1 MKNVNLLIV
10 SSLLYLR
17 QLEMLKLLIP
27 SILMAFL
34 LLAPGS
40 AKALYS
46 LSTEDEDIYQ
56 EAFQLLADKRGSD
69 AVAQARRATDPI
81 LKDVILGLYLGTDE
95 SEQNFETYQNF
106 LDSHSNWPGTIT
118 KPIGKQ
124 AARHMEA
131 ELPANEV
138 LDFFK
143 RYPPVSDDEFRRQI
157 AALLSL
163 GRTKEAHAAIR
174 KRWQETGMGE
184 KEQDAFLHS
193 FGKHITATDTF
204 IRLDNMLW
212 EGQKE
217 QAKQLFK
224 HLSPAQKKLTQ
235 ARIALPEHSKKAQ
248 ALLNAVP
255 ANLQNT
261 PGLLY
266 ERIRWRFKSDDTN
279 GAVALLEKAGEP
291 SHRQEAWWNLRN
303 RAVRELLQDG
313 QYQRA
318 YKLAQD
324 HGVMKGN
331 AFAEGEFL
339 SGWIALRFL
348 NQPAKA
354 LTHFERLYEGTTSP
368 ISLGR
373 AAYWCGRAYET
384 LNENANAQNWYRKAV
399 VNGTTYYGQLAAT
412 KLYGNSSIS
421 APAPALGSEAQSD
434 FEDSIQAARIAALEQ
449 VGELRLAGQFALAL
463 AQSFTQEQQF
473 RLLGNMAM
481 EMKRGD
487 IAVKVSKEAAK
498 KQILLP
504 GEGYPLLSS
513 LSGLP
518 KEQAAL
524 VHALIRQ
531 ESEFD
536 PNAVSSSNAQGLM
549 QMLPSTAKHVSK
561 KNGFGESR
569 PNLFDAETN
578 LRYGTAYVEE
588 LQENFEEYLPLV
600 IASYNAGPN
609 AVRGWLGK
617 MGDPRQGEVDSIDW
631 IESIPYSETRN
642 YVQRVLEGLQVYRA
656 RLSGGSTLLALES
669 DLQGR

>member
-1 MKNVNLLIV
+1 MKIQKTLI
-10 SSLLYLR
+10 SA
-17 QLEMLKLLIP
+17 
-27 SILMAFL
+27 ILMAFL
-34 LLAPGS
+34 LMAPGP
-40 AKALYS
+40 AEALYS
-46 LSTEDEDIYQ
+46 LSSGDEDIYQ
-56 EAFQLLADKRGSD
+56 EAFQLLANKRGSD
-69 AVAQARRATDPI
+69 AVAQARRASDPI

-95 SEQNFETYQNF
+95 SEQDFETYQSF
-106 LDSHSNWPGTIT
+106 LDSHSNWPGSLT

-124 AARHMEA
+124 AARHMDA
-131 ELPANEV
+131 GLPASKA

-143 RYPPVSDDEFRRQI
+143 RYPPVSDDEFRRQV
-157 AALLSL
+157 AALLSV
-163 GRTKEAHAAIR
+163 GRTKEAHAATR
-174 KRWQETGMGE
+174 NRWHETGMGE

-193 FGKHITATDTF
+193 FGKQITANDTF

-212 EGQKE
+212 DGQKE

-224 HLSPAQKKLTQ
+224 HLPPASKKLAQ
-235 ARIALPEHSKKAQ
+235 ARIALAEHSKKAQ
-248 ALLNAVP
+248 TLLNAVP
-255 ANLQNT
+255 PNLQNT

-266 ERIRWRFKSDDTN
+266 ERIRWRFKSEDTN

-291 SHRQEAWWNLRN
+291 THHQEAWWNLRN

-318 YKLAQD
+318 YKLAHN
-324 HGVMKGN
+324 HGMMKGSS
-331 AFAEGEFL
+331 FAEGEFL

-354 LTHFERLYEGTTSP
+354 LAHFERLYEGTTSP

-373 AAYWCGRAYET
+373 AAYWCGRAYEA

-399 VNGTTYYGQLAAT
+399 VNGTTYYGQLSASS
-412 KLYGNSSIS
+412 LYGNSTIS
-421 APAPALGSEAQSD
+421 VPAPPLGSETQSD
-434 FEDSIQAARIAALEQ
+434 FEDSIEAARIAALEQ
-449 VGELRLAGQFALAL
+449 VGETKLAGQFAIAL

-504 GEGYPLLSS
+504 GEGYPLLPS

-518 KEQAAL
+518 KDQAAL

-536 PNAVSSSNAQGLM
+536 PGAVSSSNAQGLM
-549 QMLPSTAKHVSK
+549 QMLPSTAKYVSK
-561 KNGFGESR
+561 KNSFGESR
-569 PNLFDAETN
+569 PNLFDPETN

-588 LQENFEEYLPLV
+588 LQSDFDQYLPLV

-609 AVRGWLGK
+609 AVRRWVDK
-617 MGDPRQGEVDSIDW
+617 MGDPRQEEIDSIDW